1 MIVIEV
7 HANSQVKVINYTDKK
22 GNAAQMS
29 KQDAYIHLT
38 DINGNAKPYPE
49 AVSLSLPK
57 SLDGRPRPYAAGRY
71 TLHPSSFYLDKYQGI
86 VVAPKLVPIDSKA

>member
-22 GNAAQMS
+22 GNPSTMS
-29 KQDAYIHLT
+29 KQDAYVHLT
-38 DINGNAKPYPE
+38 DINGNPKPYPE

-57 SLDGRPRPYAAGRY
+57 SLDGRPRPYAPGRY
-71 TLHPSSFYLDKYQGI
+71 TLHASSFYLDKYQSL
-86 VVAPKLVPIDSKA
+86 VVAPKLLPVDPKA